1 MSSIQSELI
10 ALDTNVYAFGIAR
23 DAAHPACQRL
33 LFEEIHRIGLF
44 VPYRVIAEIHRILP
58 PEALAMFYDILDAA
72 RESLTD
78 YSTPRPTLIER
89 YRNLGAKK
97 GDIVIAAHLHAA
109 GIRWLVS
116 ENRHFLYEIPN
127 LPFKVITAR

>member
-1 MSSIQSELI
+1 
-10 ALDTNVYAFGIAR
+10 
-23 DAAHPACQRL
+23 
-33 LFEEIHRIGLF
+33 
-44 VPYRVIAEIHRILP
+44 
-58 PEALAMFYDILDAA
+58 MFYDILDAA

-127 LPFKVITAR
+127 LPFKVITAVEAVSQLTSAP